1 MHLGEVIKE
10 FRKNHDLSMQA
21 FADKCNVS
29 KGYIAMLE
37 KNINSKTG
45 EPVVPSIETFI
56 KASRAMNI
64 PLNDLIDMVDEN
76 QPVNLVSS
84 KSLDIPTN
92 NEDFPIDVSTPLSPE
107 ESSLLDEYQKLNTVG
122 RQKAREYIA
131 DLADN
136 KKYTENTG
144 SSASAAG

>member
-10 FRKNHDLSMQA
+10 FRQNNDLSMQA

-37 KNINSKTG
+37 RNINSKTG

-84 KSLDIPTN
+84 KSLDFSTI
-92 NEDFPIDVSTPLSPE
+92 NEDSPVDSKLSLSQDE
-107 ESSLLDEYQKLNTVG
+107 TALLDDYQKLNASG
-122 RQKAREYIA
+122 RQKAREYIT
-131 DLADN
+131 DLTEQ
-136 KKYTENTG
+136 KKYTEDTE